1 MLFVSETVDAL
12 WASVGCSAGF
22 QERSAV
28 GVLLARRISIRCLH
42 RTGRMVAGGDRTG
55 VGSKASPKARES
67 MRDTAILGIM
77 YIGFVMDSLV
87 N

>member
-1 MLFVSETVDAL
+1 
-12 WASVGCSAGF
+12 
-22 QERSAV
+22 
-28 GVLLARRISIRCLH
+28 
-42 RTGRMVAGGDRTG
+42 MVAGGDRTG